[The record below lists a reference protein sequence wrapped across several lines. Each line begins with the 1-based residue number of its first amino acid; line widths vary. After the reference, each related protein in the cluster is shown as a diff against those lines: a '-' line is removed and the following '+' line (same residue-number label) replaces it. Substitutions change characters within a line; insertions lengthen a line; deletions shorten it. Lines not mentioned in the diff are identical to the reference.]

1 MQSSS
6 CSTAHANNLI
16 NRVPRVQ
23 FSISFNIY
31 VYNQCLCV
39 IPNFWSVP
47 LFFIIIIIIQRLN
60 PPLLAYCTSTWMRE
74 GDTLC
79 KCRCRPG
86 QLESMMLRPHRGT
99 ASFCVDFG
107 VKKGV
112 KVPPSGRY
120 DLFVPWTPGFPCVFR
135 YQHFEEFYAWLTRV
149 HKKKKKKDTRNH
161 AQLLLVVERVHN
173 FFISTSNIIYVVVR
187 KYKRRPLFSRSF
199 ITRPTSG
206 RYFLFFFI
214 FS

>member
-1 MQSSS
+1 MKSRVRYVLTSLIIIMQSSS

-149 HKKKKKKDTRNH
+149 HTHKKKKNKRHSEPCAAAAGSGKG
-161 AQLLLVVERVHN
+161 AQ
-173 FFISTSNIIYVVVR
+173 FFYINEQYNI
-187 KYKRRPLFSRSF
+187 RRCA
-199 ITRPTSG
+199 
-206 RYFLFFFI
+206 
-214 FS
+214 